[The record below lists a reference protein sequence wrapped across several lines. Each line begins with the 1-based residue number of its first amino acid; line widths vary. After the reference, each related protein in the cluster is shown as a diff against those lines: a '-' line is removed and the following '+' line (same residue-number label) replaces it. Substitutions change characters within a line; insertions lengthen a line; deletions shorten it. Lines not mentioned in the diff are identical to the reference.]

1 MKHWQRL
8 LGTTALLLSLTA
20 CNELGQCEKAAIGE
34 GLRTTV
40 YNPDGIYHGFP
51 GNGHA
56 YGDTCRVFA
65 NGSFTPVEGV
75 EGLYRYA
82 PPQDCESSRGAGTVA
97 LGPWCAC
104 QTTQGDPI
112 KRRFW
117 QTYAPVMRSAPPPSS
132 TLGVAA
138 RGPFAKMVARAGRP
152 VAHELN
158 NRRTVPYVY
167 RVCEGFYERPA
178 PRPATR
184 CAHGGWL
191 YAHL

>member
-82 PPQDCESSRGAGTVA
+82 PPPG
-97 LGPWCAC
+97 L
-104 QTTQGDPI
+104 
-112 KRRFW
+112 
-117 QTYAPVMRSAPPPSS
+117 
-132 TLGVAA
+132 
-138 RGPFAKMVARAGRP
+138 
-152 VAHELN
+152 
-158 NRRTVPYVY
+158 
-167 RVCEGFYERPA
+167 RVL
-178 PRPATR
+178 T
-184 CAHGGWL
+184 GGWYCSPGTL
-191 YAHL
+191 VRLSDDTRRPYQEEILADLRACHAIRAASK